1 MYTLKFIIALQV
13 SAFGFFSCYF
23 DEPLPEESP
32 SPSRFISAPPAQL
45 CTTPVAA
52 PSENCSPSQPDPA
65 PSSPSPDPFDMPLT
79 TALQTIE
86 GRLPPTWQSNDDR
99 LLFGLT
105 KGGPGELHLL
115 RNDLNIPSAP
125 ISHEASS
132 LSYLVHLSDIHIVDE
147 ESPSRAFSLASFSG
161 TIYRRNESF
170 TPQVLHAMIQT
181 LNRFSA
187 FRPFDFAALTGD
199 LIDNRQANELD
210 WFMQTIDGG
219 WVNPD
224 SGDDDDPI
232 PGENNDPNDP
242 FFSEGLDSR
251 VPWYSTT
258 GNHDLL
264 FIGNMSTDTFVGD
277 PTRSY
282 SAKAVIP
289 TCLESDEEAPR
300 PHRCVVPPLS
310 YYSMGWIPPDPQ
322 RRPIDK
328 AQFISRHLESTSHPN
343 GHGFTPENVAH
354 NTGYW
359 VADPHPELP
368 IRLIGLD
375 TVAPIGSEGILDR
388 DQIDNFLIPELQ
400 RAQEDQM
407 LVIIL
412 THHPSIEILRGWEL
426 RELLH
431 QNPNV
436 ILHLA
441 GHTHVHKIIPR
452 PGDTPEAG
460 YWEIQTASLIDW
472 PLQQRLLEVVDLGNG
487 YGEIWS
493 TVIDFEA
500 AENSL
505 AAAGRFYTLF
515 EKQDHTSLVVP
526 GNGGQST
533 DRNTILRIAFPSW
546 MLPKLDQL
554 PKREPTSPLFQI
566 ARPQL
571 PTTD

>member
-1 MYTLKFIIALQV
+1 
-13 SAFGFFSCYF
+13 
-23 DEPLPEESP
+23 
-32 SPSRFISAPPAQL
+32 
-45 CTTPVAA
+45 
-52 PSENCSPSQPDPA
+52 
-65 PSSPSPDPFDMPLT
+65 
-79 TALQTIE
+79 
-86 GRLPPTWQSNDDR
+86 
-99 LLFGLT
+99 
-105 KGGPGELHLL
+105 
-115 RNDLNIPSAP
+115 
-125 ISHEASS
+125 
-132 LSYLVHLSDIHIVDE
+132 
-147 ESPSRAFSLASFSG
+147 
-161 TIYRRNESF
+161 
-170 TPQVLHAMIQT
+170 
-181 LNRFSA
+181 
-187 FRPFDFAALTGD
+187 
-199 LIDNRQANELD
+199 
-210 WFMQTIDGG
+210 
-219 WVNPD
+219 
-224 SGDDDDPI
+224 
-232 PGENNDPNDP
+232 
-242 FFSEGLDSR
+242 
-251 VPWYSTT
+251 
-258 GNHDLL
+258 
-264 FIGNMSTDTFVGD
+264 
-277 PTRSY
+277 
-282 SAKAVIP
+282 
-289 TCLESDEEAPR
+289 
-300 PHRCVVPPLS
+300 
-310 YYSMGWIPPDPQ
+310 
-322 RRPIDK
+322 
-328 AQFISRHLESTSHPN
+328 
-343 GHGFTPENVAH
+343 
-354 NTGYW
+354 
-359 VADPHPELP
+359 
-368 IRLIGLD
+368 
-375 TVAPIGSEGILDR
+375 
-388 DQIDNFLIPELQ
+388 DNFLIPELQ